1 MYVDEFKTLRGTY
14 WNVQRKTDKIYDF
27 GLIQMDC
34 SVFLKHI
41 VKHLDKLIAYLISYL
56 RNDVSLLSYI
66 ILKYSS

>member
-1 MYVDEFKTLRGTY
+1 
-14 WNVQRKTDKIYDF
+14 
-27 GLIQMDC
+27 MDC

-66 ILKYSS
+66 MLKYSS